1 MSVQIDQQ
9 QLRIIGEYK
18 PRVRA
23 GHSLMKAAVAMILR
37 DGEQGTEVLLMQRAF
52 HPKDPWSGQ
61 MAFPGG
67 KIEPD
72 DESAKAAAMREAY
85 EEVGA
90 DLRERDYVGRLDDVY
105 GLKVNTVFSV
115 HIACFVFKPDRV
127 LDLVANEE
135 VADMVWLP
143 LAYLN
148 DRKNAH
154 DFVHPSDPA
163 LAMPAVMINS
173 SLSQVL
179 WGLSLR
185 MLNNFHSVLGADMGV
200 LSEDDLAVLREIE
213 QRELSPEAAKSVE
226 QTIAQMEKSKAQ
238 AGK

>member
-9 QLRIIGEYK
+9 QLQLIGEYK

-67 KIEPD
+67 KIEAT
-72 DESAKAAAMREAY
+72 DESAKAAAMREAH

-90 DLRERDYVGRLDDVY
+90 DLREQDYVGRLDDVY

-115 HIACFVFKPDRV
+115 HISCFVFKPARP

-143 LAYLN
+143 LGFLN

-163 LAMPAVMINS
+163 LAMPAVMINPS
-173 SLSQVL
+173 MSQVL

-185 MLNNFHSVLGADMGV
+185 MLNNFHSVLGADMNV
-200 LSEDDLAVLREIE
+200 LSQEDLELLREIE
-213 QRELSPEAAKSVE
+213 QRELSPEVAKTVE
-226 QTIAQMEKSKAQ
+226 ETIALMEESRD
-238 AGK
+238 

>member
-9 QLRIIGEYK
+9 QLQLIGEYK

-67 KIEPD
+67 KIEAT
-72 DESAKAAAMREAY
+72 DESAKAAAMREAH

-90 DLRERDYVGRLDDVY
+90 DLREQDYVGRLDDVY

-115 HIACFVFKPDRV
+115 HISCFVFQPARP

-143 LAYLN
+143 LAFLN

-163 LAMPAVMINS
+163 LAMPAVMINPS
-173 SLSQVL
+173 MSQVL

-185 MLNNFHSVLGADMGV
+185 MLNNFHSVLGVDMNV
-200 LSEDDLAVLREIE
+200 LSQEDLELLREIE
-213 QRELSPEAAKSVE
+213 QRELSPEVAKTVE
-226 QTIAQMEKSKAQ
+226 KTIALMEESRD
-238 AGK
+238 